1 MELGVSTKKLG
12 DGTSRLDRPG
22 VASANGHYVVF
33 SLAELFPSDC
43 ARLQTAGSMQPSAL
57 SQNKMW
63 SHVTKITARR
73 ALISAQ

>member
-12 DGTSRLDRPG
+12 DGTSRLERPG

-33 SLAELFPSDC
+33 HPRSSFLGLCTPPNSRQHA
-43 ARLQTAGSMQPSAL
+43 AVRLSA
-57 SQNKMW
+57 KTRMW
-63 SHVTKITARR
+63 AHVTKITARC